1 MDDKSSTLNSK
12 KVWVVAARPANI
24 VAIELLARIVEIYQ
38 TNFSDGNLDKKLL
51 KQVRSS
57 AEFVDF
63 ATATA
68 ELQKACNRY
77 LDHFPP
83 LKSILSLFSF
93 CWKFFFRMESAI
105 QNFLRLV

>member
-38 TNFSDGNLDKKLL
+38 NNFSDGNLDKKLL

-57 AEFVDF
+57 AEFIDF

-68 ELQKACNRY
+68 ELQKVHNNYSYRLAQNDVLY
-77 LDHFPP
+77 FLHFAGCPDFAGFNP
-83 LKSILSLFSF
+83 EIHPD
-93 CWKFFFRMESAI
+93 
-105 QNFLRLV
+105 